1 MNSKELFSDKSVD
14 TSTDKKFI
22 GVGELSRRW
31 AISPSAIYALKA
43 GTHRLK
49 RYRFG
54 RSIKFLLIDVERT
67 EQSIINDCGGKNNVK
82 KLK

>member
-1 MNSKELFSDKSVD
+1 MNSKDLFSDKPVD
-14 TSTDKKFI
+14 ASADRRFI

-31 AISPSAIYALKA
+31 AISPSAIYGLKA

-54 RSIKFLLIDVERT
+54 RSIKFLLTEVEHI
-67 EQSIINDCGGKNNVK
+67 EKAILKAEEHKN
-82 KLK
+82 LCQLI